1 MVYQDNRLITLN
13 SQDGEKLN
21 GEYLSSIKFNFSG
34 LLQDD
39 IYLIRTYIT
48 VLNAQFPVSFY
59 IIDDTDNILYY
70 TEGGVSKSITITIGN
85 YNGNQMVSALNAGFT
100 TNGSSITTSLNS
112 QNGLL
117 SFIITGGISYTFL
130 STSTIKKLLGF
141 ETDITSSTI
150 ITMPYQLNLLG
161 KKKIFINSN
170 NLKNS
175 AFTSKSLSSVQT
187 IATIPVDQPPYSM
200 INYTSVSDLEKNIL
214 FNRSLDVLDIQI
226 VDEDNKY
233 INFQNIDW
241 SITLCLTIEKNDHEK
256 LNYSLNTLPQPIQSG
271 TESQQYRLMQGQSP
285 YHQPTNNIET
295 IKKLSRD
302 EKELKLLES

>member
-1 MVYQDNRLITLN
+1 MVYQDNRIITLN
-13 SQDGEKLN
+13 SQDGEKMN
-21 GEYLSSIKFNFSG
+21 GTYLSSIKFNFSG

-59 IIDDTDNILYY
+59 IIDDTNNVLNY
-70 TEGGVSKSITITIGN
+70 TQASVPKSITIPIGN
-85 YNGNQMVSALNAGFT
+85 YNGNQMVTTLNTGFT
-100 TNGSSITTSLNS
+100 NNGSSITTSLNS
-112 QNGLL
+112 QNGILN
-117 SFIITGGISYTFL
+117 FIITDGFSYTFL
-130 STSTIKKLLGF
+130 STSTIKSILGF
-141 ETDITSSTI
+141 DSNITSITL

-170 NLKNS
+170 NLRNS

-187 IATIPVDQPPYSM
+187 IATIPVDKPPYEM

-233 INFQNIDW
+233 INFQNINW
-241 SITLCLTIEKNDHEK
+241 SITLCLTIEKNDITK
-256 LNYSLNTLPQPIQSG
+256 LDYGIFNLPQINNNII
-271 TESQQYRLMQGQSP
+271 ENK
-285 YHQPTNNIET
+285 NNIENSN
-295 IKKLSRD
+295 KLSQD
-302 EKELKLLES
+302 EKDLKLLES

>member
-1 MVYQDNRLITLN
+1 MVYQDNRIITLN
-13 SQDGEKLN
+13 SQDGEKIN
-21 GEYLSSIKFNFSG
+21 GTYLSSIKFNFSG

-59 IIDDTDNILYY
+59 IIDDTNNILNY
-70 TEGGVSKSITITIGN
+70 TDGITNYNITISIGN
-85 YNGNQMVSALNAGFT
+85 YNGNQMVTALNAGFT
-100 TNGSSITTSLNS
+100 TNSSPITAILNS
-112 QNGLL
+112 QTGIL
-117 SFIITGGISYTFL
+117 SFLITGGTSYTFQ
-130 STSTIKKLLGF
+130 STSTIKSILGF
-141 ETDITSSTI
+141 DTDITST
-150 ITMPYQLNLLG
+150 TLFKLPYQLNLLG

-170 NLKNS
+170 NLRNS

-200 INYTSVSDLEKNIL
+200 INYTSVSELERNIL

-233 INFQNIDW
+233 VNFQNIDW
-241 SITLCLTIEKNDHEK
+241 SITLCLTIEKNDPVRLDYGLK
-256 LNYSLNTLPQPIQSG
+256 TLPPQN
-271 TESQQYRLMQGQSP
+271 EN
-285 YHQPTNNIET
+285 NNIES

>member
-1 MVYQDNRLITLN
+1 MVYQDNRIITLN
-13 SQDGEKLN
+13 SQDGEKVN
-21 GEYLSSIKFNFSG
+21 GTYLSSIKFNFSG

-59 IIDDTDNILYY
+59 IIDDTNNILNYNQ
-70 TEGGVSKSITITIGN
+70 ESSPQLITIPIGN

-100 TNGSSITTSLNS
+100 TNGSIITTILNS

-117 SFIITGGISYTFL
+117 YFTITGGISYTFL
-130 STSTIKKLLGF
+130 STSTIKKILGF
-141 ETDITSSTI
+141 ETDITSSTL

-175 AFTSKSLSSVQT
+175 AFTSKSLASVQT

-214 FNRSLDVLDIQI
+214 FNRTLDVLDIQV

-233 INFQNIDW
+233 VNFQNIDW
-241 SITLCLTIEKNDHEK
+241 SITLCLTIEKNDH
-256 LNYSLNTLPQPIQSG
+256 
-271 TESQQYRLMQGQSP
+271 
-285 YHQPTNNIET
+285 
-295 IKKLSRD
+295 
-302 EKELKLLES
+302 

>member
-1 MVYQDNRLITLN
+1 MVYQDNRIITLN
-13 SQDGEKLN
+13 SQDGEKIN
-21 GEYLSSIKFNFSG
+21 GTYLSSIKFNFSG

-59 IIDDTDNILYY
+59 IIDDTNNILYY
-70 TEGGVSKSITITIGN
+70 TDGITNYNITISIGN
-85 YNGNQMVSALNAGFT
+85 YNGNQMVTALNAGFT
-100 TNGSSITTSLNS
+100 TNSNPITAFLNS
-112 QNGLL
+112 QNGIL
-117 SFIITGGISYTFL
+117 SFLISGGTTYTFQ
-130 STSTIKKLLGF
+130 STSTIKKILGF
-141 ETDITSSTI
+141 DSDITDTSLI
-150 ITMPYQLNLLG
+150 RMPYQLNLLG

-175 AFTSKSLSSVQT
+175 AFTSKSFSSVQT

-200 INYTSVSDLEKNIL
+200 ISYTSVSELERNIL

-241 SITLCLTIEKNDHEK
+241 SITLCLTIEKNDPER
-256 LNYSLNTLPQPIQSG
+256 LNYGLKTLPQPI
-271 TESQQYRLMQGQSP
+271 EN
-285 YHQPTNNIET
+285 NNIEN

-302 EKELKLLES
+302 ERELKLLES

>member
-13 SQDGEKLN
+13 SQDGEKVN
-21 GEYLSSIKFNFSG
+21 GIYLSNINFNFSG

-39 IYLIRTYIT
+39 KNLIRTYIT

-70 TEGGVSKSITITIGN
+70 TQGGVSKLITIPIGN
-85 YNGNQMVSALNAGFT
+85 YNGNQMVTALNAGFT
-100 TNGSSITTSLNS
+100 TNGSSITTTLNS

-130 STSTIKKLLGF
+130 STSTIKSILGF
-141 ETDITSSTI
+141 SSDITSPTL

-256 LNYSLNTLPQPIQSG
+256 INYSLNTLPQPIN
-271 TESQQYRLMQGQSP
+271 
-285 YHQPTNNIET
+285 NNIET

>member
-1 MVYQDNRLITLN
+1 M

-21 GEYLSSIKFNFSG
+21 GTYLSSIKFNFSG

-70 TEGGVSKSITITIGN
+70 DEGGVSKSITITIGN

-100 TNGSSITTSLNS
+100 TNGSSITTTLNS
-112 QNGLL
+112 NNGLL
-117 SFIITGGISYTFL
+117 YFLISDGISYTFL

-141 ETDITSSTI
+141 ETDITSSTL

-170 NLKNS
+170 HLKNS

-200 INYTSVSDLEKNIL
+200 ISYTSVSELEKNIL
-214 FNRSLDVLDIQI
+214 FNRIKLIQTISKTWYENI
-226 VDEDNKY
+226 V
-233 INFQNIDW
+233 
-241 SITLCLTIEKNDHEK
+241 SILFLFSN
-256 LNYSLNTLPQPIQSG
+256 
-271 TESQQYRLMQGQSP
+271 
-285 YHQPTNNIET
+285 
-295 IKKLSRD
+295 
-302 EKELKLLES
+302 

>member
-1 MVYQDNRLITLN
+1 MVYQDNRIITLN
-13 SQDGEKLN
+13 SQDGEKIN
-21 GEYLSSIKFNFSG
+21 GTYLSSIKFNFSG

-59 IIDDTDNILYY
+59 IIDDTNNILNYVDN
-70 TEGGVSKSITITIGN
+70 GVNKIVELVPAN
-85 YNGNQMVSALNAGFT
+85 YNGNQIVEAF
-100 TNGSSITTSLNS
+100 NGVFSGNGTPITTILNS
-112 QNGLL
+112 YTGILY
-117 SFIITGGISYTFL
+117 FFITGGIEITFL
-130 STSTIKKLLGF
+130 ASSTVKKILGF
-141 ETDITSSTI
+141 ETEMTSTTLI
-150 ITMPYQLNLLG
+150 KMPYQLNLLG

-170 NLKNS
+170 NLRNS

-200 INYTSVSDLEKNIL
+200 ISYTSVSELEKNIL

-226 VDEDNKY
+226 VDEENKY

-241 SITLCLTIEKNDHEK
+241 SITLCLTIEKNDPVK
-256 LNYSLNTLPQPIQSG
+256 LDYGLSNLPLPI
-271 TESQQYRLMQGQSP
+271 ENKNILE
-285 YHQPTNNIET
+285 NN
-295 IKKLSRD
+295 KKLTQD

>member
-1 MVYQDNRLITLN
+1 MVYQDNRIITLN
-13 SQDGEKLN
+13 SQDGEKIN
-21 GEYLSSIKFNFSG
+21 GTYLSSIKFNFSG

-59 IIDDTDNILYY
+59 IIDDTNNILNYVDN
-70 TEGGVSKSITITIGN
+70 GVNKIVELVPAN
-85 YNGNQMVSALNAGFT
+85 YNGNQIVEAF
-100 TNGSSITTSLNS
+100 NGVFSGNGTPITTILNS
-112 QNGLL
+112 YTGILY
-117 SFIITGGISYTFL
+117 FFITGGIEITFL
-130 STSTIKKLLGF
+130 ESSTVKKILGF
-141 ETDITSSTI
+141 ETEMTSTTLI
-150 ITMPYQLNLLG
+150 KMPYQLNLLG
-161 KKKIFINSN
+161 KKKLFINSN
-170 NLKNS
+170 NLRNS

-200 INYTSVSDLEKNIL
+200 INYTSVSELEKNIL

-226 VDEDNKY
+226 LDEENKY

-241 SITLCLTIEKNDHEK
+241 SITLCLTIEKNDPVRLDYGLK
-256 LNYSLNTLPQPIQSG
+256 TLPQPI
-271 TESQQYRLMQGQSP
+271 EN
-285 YHQPTNNIET
+285 NNIES

>member
-1 MVYQDNRLITLN
+1 MVYQDNRIITLN
-13 SQDGEKLN
+13 SQDGEKIN
-21 GEYLSSIKFNFSG
+21 GTYLSSIKFNFSG

-59 IIDDTDNILYY
+59 IIDDTNNILNY
-70 TEGGVSKSITITIGN
+70 TDGITNYNITIPIGN
-85 YNGNQMVSALNAGFT
+85 YNGNQMVTALNSGFT
-100 TNGSSITTSLNS
+100 TNGTTITSSLNS
-112 QNGLL
+112 QTGIL
-117 SFIITGGISYTFL
+117 SFIITGGTSYTFQ
-130 STSTIKKLLGF
+130 STSTIKKILGF
-141 ETDITSSTI
+141 DTDITSTTLI
-150 ITMPYQLNLLG
+150 KMPYQLNLLG

-175 AFTSKSLSSVQT
+175 AFTSKSFSSVQT

-200 INYTSVSDLEKNIL
+200 ISYTSVSDLEKNIL
-214 FNRSLDVLDIQI
+214 FNRTLDVLDIQI

-241 SITLCLTIEKNDHEK
+241 SITLCLTIEKNDPVRLDYGLK
-256 LNYSLNTLPQPIQSG
+256 TLPQQNEI
-271 TESQQYRLMQGQSP
+271 
-285 YHQPTNNIET
+285 NNIES

>member
-21 GEYLSSIKFNFSG
+21 GTYLSNIKFNFSG

-48 VLNAQFPVSFY
+48 ILNCQIPVSFY

-70 TEGGVSKSITITIGN
+70 TENSIPKTITIPIGN
-85 YNGNQMVSALNAGFT
+85 YNGNQIVTLLNTSFT
-100 TNGSSITTSLNS
+100 ANSSNITSSLNS
-112 QNGLL
+112 STGLL
-117 SFIITGGISYTFL
+117 SFNITGGVSYTFL
-130 STSTIKKLLGF
+130 STSTIKSILGF
-141 ETDITSSTI
+141 NDNISSTTLI
-150 ITMPYQLNLLG
+150 ILPYQLNLLG
-161 KKKIFINSN
+161 KKKLFINSN
-170 NLKNS
+170 YLRNS

-200 INYTSVSDLEKNIL
+200 INYVSVSDLERNIL
-214 FNRSLDVLDIQI
+214 FNRTLDIIDIQI

-233 INFQNIDW
+233 INFQNINW

-256 LNYSLNTLPQPIQSG
+256 INYSLNNLPQINN
-271 TESQQYRLMQGQSP
+271 
-285 YHQPTNNIET
+285 NNIENLT
-295 IKKLSRD
+295 QNQKD
-302 EKELKLLES
+302 LKLLES

>member
-48 VLNAQFPVSFY
+48 VLNAQIPVSFY

-70 TEGGVSKSITITIGN
+70 TQNSVPKTITIPIGN
-85 YNGNQMVSALNAGFT
+85 YNGNQMVTLLNSSFL
-100 TNGSSITTSLNS
+100 TNGSSITAVLNS
-112 QNGLL
+112 STGILN
-117 SFIITGGISYTFL
+117 FTITGGLSITFL
-130 STSTIKKLLGF
+130 DTSTIKKILGF
-141 ETDITSSTI
+141 ETDITSTTL
-150 ITMPYQLNLLG
+150 ITLPYQLNLLG

-170 NLKNS
+170 YLKNS

-187 IATIPVDQPPYSM
+187 IASIPVDKPPYSM
-200 INYTSVSDLEKNIL
+200 INYTSVSDLERNIL
-214 FNRSLDVLDIQI
+214 FNRSLDTLDIQI
-226 VDEDNKY
+226 VDEENKY

-256 LNYSLNTLPQPIQSG
+256 INYSLNTLPQ
-271 TESQQYRLMQGQSP
+271 TND
-285 YHQPTNNIET
+285 NNI
-295 IKKLSRD
+295 KKISRD
-302 EKELKLLES
+302 EKELRLLES